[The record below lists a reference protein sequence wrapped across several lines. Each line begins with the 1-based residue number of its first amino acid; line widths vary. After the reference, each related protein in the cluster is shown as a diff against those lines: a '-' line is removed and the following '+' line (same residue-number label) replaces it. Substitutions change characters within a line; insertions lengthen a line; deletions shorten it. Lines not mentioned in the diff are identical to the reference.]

1 MQSTRRGNGL
11 FREERRV
18 IINKWTVKW
27 IAGGGPVGIKE
38 TGGEEWTAWTDK
50 EGLLA
55 LYAELASFIA
65 YYKDDFDVRQSE
77 D

>member
-1 MQSTRRGNGL
+1 MITD
-11 FREERRV
+11 
-18 IINKWTVKW
+18 KWHVRW

-38 TGGEEWTAWTDK
+38 NGADEYMAMTSA

-65 YYKDDFDVRQSE
+65 YYKDDFDDRQSK